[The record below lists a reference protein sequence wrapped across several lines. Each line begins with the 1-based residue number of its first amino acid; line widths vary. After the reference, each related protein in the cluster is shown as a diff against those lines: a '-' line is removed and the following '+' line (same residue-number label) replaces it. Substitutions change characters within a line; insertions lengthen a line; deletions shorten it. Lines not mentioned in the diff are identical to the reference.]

1 VTGLWSAAT
10 STASLY
16 KRCRPLFTGGGC
28 ASIKAK
34 AGASSGA
41 VAVDTIVEKLDA
53 AGKLGVSSGLFK
65 PAR

>member
-1 VTGLWSAAT
+1 
-10 STASLY
+10 
-16 KRCRPLFTGGGC
+16 LFTDGVC

-41 VAVDTIVEKLDA
+41 VILTPMEKHDA
-53 AGKLGVSSGLFK
+53 AGKLGAVASSGLFK